1 MEVTSANFKSVLP
14 QVRDAI
20 EDSAFISFDT
30 EFTGLNIKD
39 APSVGPYDTA
49 AEAYEKLKQCASFS
63 IIQFGLCT
71 FHEGS
76 DGRLTHRAYN
86 FYTIPTHETFLC
98 QTESLKFLVNHG
110 MDLNKV
116 FKEGITS
123 LKNEDRAAKLAGLEE
138 KLKGVRER
146 VVKQT
151 IQNLQANDGQKEVL
165 AAAKN
170 KIKDFLACEEEEE
183 LPLGNLNSFQR
194 LLLYQMVQ
202 SDFDEKGGHSEKIR
216 REEDQIKSDIE
227 ELQGDCGMSAI
238 LSAIKN
244 SGKIVVG
251 HNMLLDVIHTL
262 HQFTDNLPDDFNQFK
277 KQVLSAFPR
286 LIDTKTLAT
295 QTQIA
300 EKLES
305 SALEPMVKCLQ
316 QHPFNLTDADPVNG
330 CAGYTVNGNL
340 AHEAGYDAY
349 LTGLCFVTMLK
360 YLDAGNADFKVKT
373 ASPVVLQPHMNKIP
387 YMFYGDPPGYFDLE
401 KDEPAVNRDHVFHML
416 VPTHWNS
423 GDVSKLYSPYGGAK
437 ISWIN
442 NRECYLQLH
451 PRTSLCRHLPAT
463 SKRQKMKTREDEV
476 ILTEPSTNKPARS
489 KRVTKKETLHQEQQA
504 HLKVLHGVMIVPAVK
519 SPCKMAENDN
529 SFKLAKL
536 LQCPNCSKLK
546 NTTQS
551 GLPLSLASKVDLP

>member
-1 MEVTSANFKSVLP
+1 MEVTRSNFKSVLP

-39 APSVGPYDTA
+39 VPSVGPYDTA

-138 KLKGVRER
+138 KLKGVREG
-146 VVKQT
+146 VAKQT

-202 SDFDEKGGHSEKIR
+202 SDFDEKVFLITRRAESRNASLFAYKGGHSEKIR

-227 ELQGDCGMSAI
+227 ELQEGCGMNAI

-262 HQFTDNLPDDFNQFK
+262 HQFTDNVPDDLNQFK
-277 KQVLSAFPR
+277 KLVLSAFPR

-360 YLDAGNADFKVKT
+360 YLDAGNTDFTVKT

-387 YMFYGDPPGYFDLE
+387 YVFYGNPPVYLDLE
-401 KDEPAVNRDHVFHML
+401 RDEPVVNRDHVFHML

-442 NRECYLQLH
+442 NRECYVALNKKCEAKKVKTIIGKASAASKNFSLQ
-451 PRTSLCRHLPAT
+451 T
-463 SKRQKMKTREDEV
+463 
-476 ILTEPSTNKPARS
+476 
-489 KRVTKKETLHQEQQA
+489 
-504 HLKVLHGVMIVPAVK
+504 
-519 SPCKMAENDN
+519 
-529 SFKLAKL
+529 
-536 LQCPNCSKLK
+536 
-546 NTTQS
+546 
-551 GLPLSLASKVDLP
+551 LASYKQEKKNENKRRRGDSDRAIDKQASKKQKGDKERDSPPRAVSPFESASWSDDSSSSEKSMQNG